1 MRLFFIPMIAVG
13 LAVVLLLGVKSSA
26 HTSVEPDA
34 QPLPVQ
40 RSTYTPA
47 AAQPAV
53 AQPPSSAPRTAGYV
67 ALVDNE
73 LILRA
78 EFERV
83 QAIDLAMSTLLGI
96 DPAAPAQLLQQMV
109 NHRLV
114 MRETVKAHGEPGDA
128 PPRLAELLAANG
140 KTRADLDEIL
150 KSYAIDPAQFQ
161 AYLAELVLVDQFA
174 HAAAVSK
181 GTTGDAYVAALQ
193 AAARIHLGDPLTAS
207 TPITAPVTATALNAP
222 TPAATAP
229 PGGESLPVVVEDEK
243 RGVAVGQLAPLFELE
258 TLADSRHPTAFANL
272 LGKPTVLSFW
282 TTWCPYCLRQTPIMV
297 AGAARYAQDNVQFI
311 GIDVAEKPDVA
322 VAYVAQHAI
331 PYPILLD
338 SDGRAAAA
346 YAVNGYPT
354 TYFLDANG
362 RIVFHQI
369 GAVSE
374 QELTQ
379 YVEQLLDA
387 H

>member
-1 MRLFFIPMIAVG
+1 
-13 LAVVLLLGVKSSA
+13 LA
-26 HTSVEPDA
+26 
-34 QPLPVQ
+34 
-40 RSTYTPA
+40 
-47 AAQPAV
+47 
-53 AQPPSSAPRTAGYV
+53 
-67 ALVDNE
+67 
-73 LILRA
+73 
-78 EFERV
+78 
-83 QAIDLAMSTLLGI
+83 
-96 DPAAPAQLLQQMV
+96 
-109 NHRLV
+109 
-114 MRETVKAHGEPGDA
+114 
-128 PPRLAELLAANG
+128 
-140 KTRADLDEIL
+140 
-150 KSYAIDPAQFQ
+150 
-161 AYLAELVLVDQFA
+161 DQFA
-174 HAAAVSK
+174 HEAAVSK
-181 GTTGDAYVAALQ
+181 GTTVDAYVAALQ
-193 AAARIHLGDPLTAS
+193 AAARIHLGDPLTAR

-222 TPAATAP
+222 TPAVTAP

-243 RGVAVGQLAPLFELE
+243 RGVVVGQLAPLFELE
-258 TLADSRHPTAFANL
+258 TLADSLHPTTFANL

-362 RIVFHQI
+362 RIVVHKI
-369 GAVSE
+369 GAMSE